1 MTKDY
6 LHKASRKIVGIAN
19 NFHVGTIVIGD
30 MKDIKQ
36 GMDFN
41 KSFVQIPVQRLAEMI
56 EYKAELEGVKV
67 VKVTEEYTSA
77 VSAFDLEEISKKN
90 YKKVRRIKRGY
101 FRATIGYVN
110 ADQNG
115 SLNILRKYLKD
126 KCIPE
131 PIKRARDKGVVD
143 TPRRIRVA

>member
-1 MTKDY
+1 
-6 LHKASRKIVGIAN
+6 
-19 NFHVGTIVIGD
+19 

-67 VKVTEEYTSA
+67 VKVTEEYTSG
-77 VSAFDLEEISKKN
+77 VSAFDLEEISKKC
-90 YKKVRRIKRGY
+90 YKKARRVKRGY
-101 FRATIGYVN
+101 FKAKIGYVN